1 MEDVSMDMAYL
12 DDETQGSFDLNHFV
26 ERPDALFTFNVIL
39 IANNE
44 PDIQILEFNCD
55 TEVSI
60 YIQENFKTEA
70 IQTIV
75 KNKHEESMAMCPY
88 FRIVMDDYDD
98 ESAINFKLYTMFKR
112 MGIQSISPRCSKAM
126 IVGLTALNHLDSPL
140 SVPYCFMTT
149 TVDPSDFIS
158 AEDEIDVACLKPCA
172 QKLNPDATDLCD
184 IAGMTIPYYLP
195 QDVQFL
201 ILSFCKSPTASL
213 ISTKIDNICFA
224 WDVFL
229 YPMFLQRE
237 PRIPYLLA
245 SYYNASTVQS
255 AAAGATRPFLV
266 PTASR
271 TTNVV
276 FPRWM
281 MSL

>member
-1 MEDVSMDMAYL
+1 MDMSYL
-12 DDETQGSFDLNHFV
+12 DDETQGSFDFNHFT

-39 IANNE
+39 VANNE

-98 ESAINFKLYTMFKR
+98 ESAINFKLHTMFKR

-158 AEDEIDVACLKPCA
+158 ADDEIDVACLKPCA

-195 QDVQFL
+195 ENVQWH
-201 ILSFCKSPTASL
+201 ILSYCRHPTSSMITDKIEQLCFC
-213 ISTKIDNICFA
+213 

-237 PRIPYLLA
+237 PRIPFLLA
-245 SYYNASTVQS
+245 CYYNASTVQS
-255 AAAGATRPFLV
+255 AVVGATRPFLV

-271 TTNVV
+271 ETRPA

-281 MSL
+281 TSL